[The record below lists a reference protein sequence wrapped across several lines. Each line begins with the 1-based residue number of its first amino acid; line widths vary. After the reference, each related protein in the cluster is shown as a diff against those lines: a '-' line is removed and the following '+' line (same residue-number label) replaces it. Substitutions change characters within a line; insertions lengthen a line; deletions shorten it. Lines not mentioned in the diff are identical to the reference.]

1 MLGILPFL
9 YRIRNSHLY
18 SLHRSITGFDAYRL
32 SASSRIG
39 SRGNLFLIRPANRV
53 NALVS
58 QSCLI
63 SSALIFSWRFRS
75 SPLFSMNSLPI
86 LATSFS
92 PKKIFASSTSR
103 WYSVISLSVP
113 LLQQRSRQCSFSFL
127 CPQYSCVPSTM
138 ISHFFLYLASSKHRL
153 RIRWYTRS
161 CLISSN
167 SIGSSLS
174 RYSFSVTW
182 WGTYSPAFSP
192 INADRFLETV
202 SSLNCSVISCILS
215 IPAIPL

>member
-1 MLGILPFL
+1 M
-9 YRIRNSHLY
+9 
-18 SLHRSITGFDAYRL
+18 TGFDAYRL

-138 ISHFFLYLASSKHRL
+138 ISHFFLYLASSKHRGTLCAGRAAPAL
-153 RIRWYTRS
+153 RRAFPPLAWGRA
-161 CLISSN
+161 
-167 SIGSSLS
+167 
-174 RYSFSVTW
+174 VTFVR
-182 WGTYSPAFSP
+182 GRRAFRQTLRLPFLSPALLLVP
-192 INADRFLETV
+192 LLLAVLGCGVGLV
-202 SSLNCSVISCILS
+202 SIQTIVLCRPRLWLS
-215 IPAIPL
+215 IDVLKIT